1 MSPLASL
8 PDPIQPDKATMQS
21 TAAALI
27 SWKSGRPTFTP
38 AGLEHY
44 SAACAECHIAFTPE
58 SLRSAGDLCKFL
70 RELLQASVAQRACMA
85 CSASGADDTNASM
98 QSLAREA
105 LGEVARSSRHAG
117 PHHDDFMQMADMDD
131 SANDARCEKRATR

>member
-1 MSPLASL
+1 MHTA
-8 PDPIQPDKATMQS
+8 
-21 TAAALI
+21 AAALI
-27 SWKSGRPTFTP
+27 SWKSGRPTFTA

-85 CSASGADDTNASM
+85 CSASGVDDTSASM

-105 LGEVARSSRHAG
+105 LGEVARSPRHSG
-117 PHHDDFMQMADMDD
+117 SHHDDFMQSSGMDE